1 MEHRENV
8 EVKQAFIDH
17 LDALRA
23 YGTQANECGQC
34 LTEAERADLKL
45 RLQKFLEIGRTFG
58 LSDGALK
65 SLIHCGSLIE

>member
-1 MEHRENV
+1 MERQENV

-23 YGTQANECGQC
+23 YGKLANRYGQC
-34 LTEAERADLKL
+34 LTEAEHADLEL
-45 RLQKFLEIGRTFG
+45 RLRKFLEIGRTFG

-65 SLIHCGSLIE
+65 GLIHCDSLIE